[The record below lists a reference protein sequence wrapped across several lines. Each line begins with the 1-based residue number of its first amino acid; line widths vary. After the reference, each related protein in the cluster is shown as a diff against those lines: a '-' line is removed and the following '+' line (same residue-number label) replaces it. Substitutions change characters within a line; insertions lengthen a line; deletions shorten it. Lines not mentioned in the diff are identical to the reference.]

1 MRISDWSSD
10 VCSSDLFDKL
20 LGDLLGGPRKVDK
33 AVPSTSIPM
42 FADWLPYR
50 SFDQK
55 NGLYYNS
62 ASRGWILEVS
72 PLVGADDRT
81 SEIISQFLSE
91 GIPDKTRSEE
101 RRVGKECVSTCKY
114 RWSPYL

>member
-1 MRISDWSSD
+1 MAGW
-10 VCSSDLFDKL
+10 FDKL

-81 SEIISQFLSE
+81 SEIISQF
-91 GIPDKTRSEE
+91 RSEE
-101 RRVGKECVSTCKY
+101 RRVGKECVSTCRY
-114 RWSPYL
+114 RWSPVH